1 MAARSPEEIDRLFE
15 RELNAGNLDGL
26 LALYESTATFTVE
39 PGKVVAGT
47 SAIREALTGFLSLKP
62 TIELSSRVLANTGDV
77 AMVSSKWT
85 LRGTAADGT
94 AVDLS
99 GESVEVLRRQS
110 DGTWRFIIDS
120 PWGLA

>member
-1 MAARSPEEIDRLFE
+1 MAARRPEDIDRIFE
-15 RELNAGNLDGL
+15 RELNAGNLNGL
-26 LALYESTATFTVE
+26 VELYEPTATFTVE

-47 SAIREALTGFLSLKP
+47 AAIREALAGFLSLKP
-62 TIELSSRVLANTGDV
+62 TITLSPRVLANTGDV
-77 AMVSSKWT
+77 AMVSSKWSLT
-85 LRGTAADGT
+85 GSAPDGS

-99 GESVEVLRRQS
+99 GESVEVLRRQA